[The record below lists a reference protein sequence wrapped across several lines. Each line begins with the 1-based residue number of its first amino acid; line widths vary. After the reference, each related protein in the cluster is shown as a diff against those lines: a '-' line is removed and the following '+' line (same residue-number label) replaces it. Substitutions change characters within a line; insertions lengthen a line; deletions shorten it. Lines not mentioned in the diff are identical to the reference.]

1 MFATVSWTTEKAC
14 IKRQITD
21 KGGYFSDQLVDR
33 IDLVLAGLDDI
44 FAIFFIFGMSLTIFG
59 DDGLYLLDDVFGL
72 IDGMLETGVL
82 GLDLD
87 ADLNVVFR
95 LLDSVLD
102 IKYNACPFFLL
113 SLLGLDCESGRNG

>member
-1 MFATVSWTTEKAC
+1 M
-14 IKRQITD
+14 I
-21 KGGYFSDQLVDR
+21 DR
-33 IDLVLAGLDDI
+33 IYLVLAGLDDI

-72 IDGMLETGVL
+72 IDGMFEAGVL

-95 LLDSVLD
+95 LLDFVFD
-102 IKYNACPFFLL
+102 IKYNASPFFLL